1 MITILFYTKSQ
12 SLKFTSAVSKW
23 SHSVDKDK
31 DLKIWVS
38 FDWPSYILYSS
49 NPEFVKNVFAQV
61 TVMITYAVNRTDPSK
76 QAMRLI
82 FKKKI
87 QCGDSTNESLDE
99 YNNSEN
105 TATQV
110 RSSEQFWEWIDL
122 IHYFPVSPKHYQ
134 QLAL

>member
-61 TVMITYAVNRTDPSK
+61 TVMITYAVDRTDPSK

-82 FKKKI
+82 FKKKKFNVGI
-87 QCGDSTNESLDE
+87 QQTRVLTNIIILKTLQHRFDLQSS
-99 YNNSEN
+99 YGSE
-105 TATQV
+105 
-110 RSSEQFWEWIDL
+110 L
-122 IHYFPVSPKHYQ
+122 I
-134 QLAL
+134 

>member
-1 MITILFYTKSQ
+1 M
-12 SLKFTSAVSKW
+12 
-23 SHSVDKDK
+23 
-31 DLKIWVS
+31 
-38 FDWPSYILYSS
+38 
-49 NPEFVKNVFAQV
+49 FAQV

-110 RSSEQFWEWIDL
+110 RSSEQLWE
-122 IHYFPVSPKHYQ
+122 
-134 QLAL
+134 